1 MSVTIT
7 ASTSGRLKPTSEIV
21 EKNCPGGVDH
31 PFVRFIPQKIQIAR
45 PQMVPISIKNPP
57 IKTLFIAFFLSFY
70 SIISSLSS
78 GSLNG
83 TGFGSVWYQY
93 ATDV

>member
-7 ASTSGRLKPTSEIV
+7 ASTSGQFKPTSEIV
-21 EKNCPGGVDH
+21 EKNRPGGVDQ
-31 PFVRFIPQKIQIAR
+31 PLTRFMPQAIKIAA
-45 PQMVPISIKNPP
+45 PHVEPISAKNPP
-57 IKTLFIAFFLSFY
+57 TKALFNVPTPFY
-70 SIISSLSS
+70 SMISSLSS
-78 GSLNG
+78 GSVNG

>member
-1 MSVTIT
+1 MPV
-7 ASTSGRLKPTSEIV
+7 SETV
-21 EKNCPGGVDH
+21 VKNLPGGVDQ
-31 PFVRFIPQKIQIAR
+31 PFVRFIPQKTQIAR

-78 GSLNG
+78 GSVNG
-83 TGFGSVWYQY
+83 TVFGSVWYQY